1 MDILQ
6 EAFLK
11 ASTKNCKTIAIPA
24 LGTGFLNYPATTVAK
39 CMYDAVINWQS
50 NKPRTQLKSFTF
62 VLYSKNT
69 EVMQVSKRGLKVK
82 SWVTKKPVFVIS
94 FLTSSGFSL
103 TQDIES
109 QTPKMFESNFRQFVF
124 LIELLQRF
132 RFESSC

>member
-11 ASTKNCKTIAIPA
+11 ASTKNCKSIAIPA

-69 EVMQVSKRGLKVK
+69 EVMQVGLKIAF
-82 SWVTKKPVFVIS
+82 TIS
-94 FLTSSGFSL
+94 FADFNVSMRKLVFYGGKSLKATKQNMTTHFSSKTCSGLF
-103 TQDIES
+103 I
-109 QTPKMFESNFRQFVF
+109 
-124 LIELLQRF
+124 
-132 RFESSC
+132 